1 MTMKITLLLVLLI
14 ASLPVPAAAQA
25 FAIDTAHSSITVR
38 VYKAGLFSV
47 FAHDHEIRAAI
58 SAGSVTLSPGPAVEF
73 SVSASKMVVLDPE
86 LDSDK
91 RAEVQS
97 TMLGPKV
104 LASERYPEI
113 HFRSTR
119 AESGGG
125 GKWSVEGELTIRGQ
139 TRPVRV
145 TAEEGGDGHY
155 RGAVKINQKDFGIQP
170 ISLAGG
176 TIKVKD
182 EIRIEF
188 EIVPQGRSP
197 NAVMGMDT
205 STGSQT
211 ACQAERKEPSG
222 TVARDSAADIADA
235 DFLLGLPSY
244 ASISS
249 SKA

>member
-1 MTMKITLLLVLLI
+1 MAMKITLLFVLLI
-14 ASLPVPAAAQA
+14 ASMPEPAAAQT
-25 FAIDTAHSSITVR
+25 FAIDTGHSSITVR
-38 VYKAGLFSV
+38 VYKAGLLSV

-73 SVSASKMVVLDPE
+73 SVPTSKMVVLDPE

-91 RAEVQS
+91 REEVQS

-104 LASERYPEI
+104 LDSKRYPEI

-119 AESGGG
+119 AENSGG

-145 TAEEGGDGHY
+145 TAEEGGDGRY
-155 RGAVKINQKDFGIQP
+155 RGTVKIKQRDFGIQP

-188 EIVPQGRSP
+188 EIVPQVRST
-197 NAVMGMDT
+197 NAVTGLDT
-205 STGSQT
+205 SAGSQT
-211 ACQAERKEPSG
+211 ACQAERREPSG
-222 TVARDSAADIADA
+222 AVDRDSAADTVETG
-235 DFLLGLPSY
+235 FLLELPSY
-244 ASISS
+244 AFISS